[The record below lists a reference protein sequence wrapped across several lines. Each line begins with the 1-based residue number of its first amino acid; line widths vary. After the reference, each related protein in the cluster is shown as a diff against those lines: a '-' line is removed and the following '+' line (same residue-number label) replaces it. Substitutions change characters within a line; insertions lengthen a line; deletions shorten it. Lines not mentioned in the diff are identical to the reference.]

1 MRDGICWDDGHVG
14 ICGDMRG
21 YAGICGDMRDGP
33 PPRNRPGRAAVFWTS
48 PPNPRRMGNRNGKR
62 SANRKKNAYFVFNL
76 LIVNNIN
83 QYFNIRL
90 HLIRFITYNRRIFI
104 AKYLFENKTC
114 SIFAYVKITLT
125 NRRTRSLYKSR
136 GYGQI

>member
-1 MRDGICWDDGHVG
+1 
-14 ICGDMRG
+14 
-21 YAGICGDMRDGP
+21 MRDGP
-33 PPRNRPGRAAVFWTS
+33 PPRNRPGRAAVFGPA
-48 PPNPRRMGNRNGKR
+48 PP
-62 SANRKKNAYFVFNL
+62 ANKGGETGTANDQRAEKKNAYFWFNL

-83 QYFNIRL
+83 QYFNTHL

-104 AKYLFENKTC
+104 VKYLLINKTC

-125 NRRTRSLYKSR
+125 NRRTRCLYKSR

>member
-1 MRDGICWDDGHVG
+1 
-14 ICGDMRG
+14 
-21 YAGICGDMRDGP
+21 MRDGP
-33 PPRNRPGRAAVFWTS
+33 PPRNRPGRAAVFGPA
-48 PPNPRRMGNRNGKR
+48 PPNPRRTGNRNGER
-62 SANRKKNAYFVFNL
+62 SASRKKNAYFVFKL

-83 QYFNIRL
+83 QYFNICL

-125 NRRTRSLYKSR
+125 NRRTRGHYKSQ
-136 GYGQI
+136 GYGQV

>member
-1 MRDGICWDDGHVG
+1 MLGRRIYW
-14 ICGDMRG
+14 DMRR
-21 YAGICGDMRDGP
+21 YV
-33 PPRNRPGRAAVFWTS
+33 GRTTS
-48 PPNPRRMGNRNGKR
+48 PKSARPVCRFLDQPPDPRKTGNRNGKR
-62 SANRKKNAYFVFNL
+62 SASRKKNAYFVFNL